1 MSSPA
6 FEQHALGRVRPVGAA
21 HPMSFTGSAS
31 EYFRIWIVNIAL
43 TTITLGLYWAWAK
56 VRTRRYFY
64 GNTWLD
70 GHNFEYT
77 ANPVAILR
85 GHIVVAVMAGL
96 YSFLQSYDVA
106 LWLIVLVLFALV
118 WPYLAW
124 SSLRFLG
131 INTAHRGLRF
141 GFHGTLKDAYKM
153 YLGWPL
159 LLVPTFGLLTPYVTF
174 LQRRY
179 TFDHASYGSA
189 RTSFSGKSGDVW
201 IIYLLAF
208 ALSVGASTALGL
220 VAFVLLMGAGLLGA
234 LGGDL
239 GAGDESRYA
248 LFGVLALVPIYAL
261 YLLIFAAIGAFV
273 KASLLNY
280 CLANTVGRAE
290 DGSEVTFES
299 TINPWMYTGISLVNT
314 LAQVATLGLATPWA
328 AVRRATYV
336 LPRVAVVSPRSLDEF
351 TADVA
356 QQQNALGEAAT
367 DFLGLDIAL

>member
-6 FEQHALGRVRPVGAA
+6 FEERVVGRVRPVGAE
-21 HPMSFTGSAS
+21 HPLSFTGSAS

-64 GNTWLD
+64 GNTWLG

-106 LWLIVLVLFALV
+106 LWLVVLALFALV

-131 INTAHRGLRF
+131 INTAYRGLRF
-141 GFHGTLKDAYKM
+141 GFHGQLKDAYKV
-153 YLGWPL
+153 YLAWPL
-159 LLVPTFGLLTPYVTF
+159 LLVPTFGLLTPHVTF

-179 TFDHASYGSA
+179 TFDHAAYGSA
-189 RTSFSGKSGDVW
+189 RASFVGKSSEVW
-201 IIYLLAF
+201 TIYLLAF
-208 ALSVGASTALGL
+208 ALSVGAFTALGIA
-220 VAFVLLMGAGLLGA
+220 AFVLVVAAGLLGA

-239 GAGDESRYA
+239 GASRDSSFA

-261 YLLIFAAIGAFV
+261 YLLALAALGAFV
-273 KASLLNY
+273 KASLLHY
-280 CLANTVGRAE
+280 SLTNTRGRLD
-290 DGSEVTFES
+290 DGSEVAFES
-299 TINPWMYTGISLVNT
+299 TISPWMYTGISVVNT
-314 LAQVATLGLATPWA
+314 LAQVVTLGLATPWA
-328 AVRRATYV
+328 AVRRANYV
-336 LPRVAVVSPRSLDEF
+336 LPRVAVVSPRPLDEF
-351 TADVA
+351 TSDVA
-356 QQQNALGEAAT
+356 QRQNALGEAAT